1 MLYNMPRKGGAA
13 IASGGY
19 GCVFSPPLPCE
30 KGTISKM
37 TSFKGKTV
45 SKLMDQYDAKEE
57 IDSVK
62 SVYNALKT
70 LPRVND
76 YFLFPVEMCKPS
88 YATESDLEGFSNK
101 CRKFYNNARIAP
113 NNRGNFPEAAR
124 IINMPHGGFE
134 LHNLL
139 KEYRGSGSLAAYM
152 FLSIADLIQNAIVP
166 MNKRGVYHC
175 DLKGE
180 NMMVDGFGTIR
191 IIDWG
196 LGGVF
201 KKNKSQKIPEFIKNR
216 PFQFNLPFSGLIF
229 NERLRTNRCYAD
241 KIYTLEGAPEWMIP
255 ELVKTYLNDL
265 KLQDQSHYAYV
276 RDSIAPVLFT
286 CDKHSRSNEILTYT
300 VTDYLVEAFTSFT
313 KENKGVYRFDQD
325 KYCETVYLKNI
336 DIWGALISLLPY
348 LESARRSSGA
358 VALTDAEAAALRMI
372 LVKYLYSSTF
382 ATKAIPVPELVEDLR
397 NMAMVIINRKGP
409 LYIRNQLQSWGPSF
423 THLFNALVPLKKQL
437 QVEQKDIPVEVTKT
451 IKPAGKT
458 TKRTSKGPTKRAKRC
473 PNGTRRNK
481 KTGECEPV
489 KK

>member
-1 MLYNMPRKGGAA
+1 MPRKGGAA

-19 GCVFSPPLPCE
+19 GCVFFPPLPCE
-30 KGTISKM
+30 KGSITKI

-45 SKLMDQYDAKEE
+45 SKLMDKYDAKEE

-62 SVYNALKT
+62 SVYKALKT

-76 YFLFPVEMCKPS
+76 YFLFPVEMCKPE

-113 NNRGNFPEAAR
+113 NNRGSFPEAAR
-124 IINMPHGGFE
+124 IINMPHGGYE
-134 LHNLL
+134 LHKLL
-139 KEYRGSGSLAAYM
+139 KEYKGSGSLAAYM
-152 FLSIADLIQNAIVP
+152 FLGIADLIQNAIVP

-180 NMMVDGFGTIR
+180 NMMVDGLGNIR

-201 KKNKSQKIPEFIKNR
+201 KKNKSQKIPDFIKNR

-229 NERLRTNRCYAD
+229 NERLKTNRCYAD
-241 KIYTLEGAPEWMIP
+241 RIYTLEGAPQWMIP

-265 KLQDQSHYAYV
+265 KLQNQSHYIYA
-276 RDSIAPVLFT
+276 RDDIAPLLFT
-286 CDKHSRSNEILTYT
+286 CDSLSKTDEILTYT
-300 VTDYLVEAFTSFT
+300 VTNYLVEAISAFTT
-313 KENKGVYRFDQD
+313 NNKGVYRFDQE
-325 KYCETVYLKNI
+325 KYCENVYLKNV
-336 DIWGALISLLPY
+336 DIWGVLISLLPY
-348 LESARRSSGA
+348 LDSVVRGNFGA
-358 VALTDAEAAALRMI
+358 VALMDSEKIALRML

-382 ATKAIPVPELVEDLR
+382 AAKAIPIQELVGDLR
-397 NMAMVIINRKGP
+397 HMAMVLINRKSP
-409 LYIRNQLQSWGPSF
+409 LYIRSQLQSWGPSF
-423 THLFNALVPLKKQL
+423 THLYNSLVPLKEQL
-437 QVEQKDIPVEVTKT
+437 EVEQKNPPVEVTKT
-451 IKPAGKT
+451 IKPARKT
-458 TKRTSKGPTKRAKRC
+458 TKRTSKGSTKRTKRC